1 MSDTHAAR
9 PSDLVA
15 LVTFDGEV
23 RENRAITREAIGR
36 EPEAPRPLSAA
47 LEQWLGLGRHTWVT
61 VQGRSVQ
68 GIATA
73 RELSAKRA
81 WIIDTLIDAER
92 ADGEGDVLRELL
104 RQAGVAAERAGVTH
118 ILLRT
123 PAESPAIEA
132 ALRAGFVSALHERLW
147 AAQTLGVGP
156 AAGPGAGNDGGATAS
171 TALEHGLVVRPAG
184 DADMLGLFQ
193 LYSRALPI
201 EARQALAMTLDEWQ
215 ALRERRWC
223 AHGRELVAV
232 VSDRIVGALRFGDE
246 HAQIELTLEPD
257 AAAPAAGHALLDAA
271 CEAVDEDRGV
281 LALVPVTAAACEGV
295 LRERGFA
302 PEVEYVLLSRRVAR
316 PIRST
321 ARARAGAAIPTSG

>member
-9 PSDLVA
+9 PTDLVA

-23 RENRAITREAIGR
+23 RENRAVTREALGR

-47 LEQWLGLGRHTWVT
+47 LEQWLGLGRQTWVT

-73 RELSAKRA
+73 RDLSAKSA
-81 WIIDTLIDAER
+81 WIIDTLIDADRED
-92 ADGEGDVLRELL
+92 AAGDVLRDLL
-104 RQAGVAAERAGVTH
+104 RQAAVAAERARVTH

-123 PAESPAIEA
+123 PADSPAIEA
-132 ALRAGFVSALHERLW
+132 ALRAGFVGALHERVW
-147 AAQTLGVGP
+147 RGRTFDP
-156 AAGPGAGNDGGATAS
+156 AAASDRAGAS
-171 TALEHGLVVRPAG
+171 TSGDPAVAVRPAT
-184 DADMLGLFQ
+184 DADTLALFQ

-223 AHGRELVAV
+223 AHGSELVAV
-232 VSDRIVGALRFGDE
+232 ANDRVVGALRFGDE
-246 HAQIELTLEPD
+246 RAQIELTLEPEAH
-257 AAAPAAGHALLDAA
+257 AAAAGHALLDATCA
-271 CEAVDEDRGV
+271 ALDGERGA
-281 LALVPVTAAACEGV
+281 LALVPMTAAASEHV

-302 PEVEYVLLSRRVAR
+302 PDGEYVLLSRRVAR
-316 PIRST
+316 PVRS
-321 ARARAGAAIPTSG
+321 AVPARAGVAIPTSG